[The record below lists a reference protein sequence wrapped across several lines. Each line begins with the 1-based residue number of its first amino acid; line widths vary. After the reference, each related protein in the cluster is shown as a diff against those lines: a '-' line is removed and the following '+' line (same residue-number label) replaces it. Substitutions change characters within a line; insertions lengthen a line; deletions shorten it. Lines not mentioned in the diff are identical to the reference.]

1 MPSLKD
7 LRTRI
12 SSVKSTRQITKT
24 MKMVA
29 AAKMRR
35 ARESCEKARPYAD
48 SMNRV
53 LQELAAKA
61 DAQSAPLL
69 MRGREPANTV
79 RLLVFGSDR
88 GLCGGMNSN
97 LCKRVHKLI
106 AKLQKEGK
114 TVQIVTL
121 GRKVRDE
128 LRGKHSH
135 LIVET
140 YNDITRY
147 VNYETAEN
155 VAADTVQDFLD
166 GKCDRVIILFNTFV
180 SVLKQDPTEFQL
192 IPFKKEKVEGE
203 TEVASSVIEYEPG
216 EEAILAKL
224 LPLNI
229 GVQIFRALLESNAS
243 EQGARMSAMESATRN
258 AGEMIDGLTLSYNR
272 QRQAMITK
280 ELIEIISGADS
291 V

>member
-12 SSVKSTRQITKT
+12 TSVKSTRQITKT

-53 LQELAAKA
+53 LQQLSAKVNTEG
-61 DAQSAPLL
+61 APLL
-69 MRGREPANTV
+69 LRGRTPAHTV

-88 GLCGGMNSN
+88 GLCGGMNTH
-97 LCKRVHKLI
+97 LGKKAARLI
-106 AKLQKEGK
+106 EKLQAEGK
-114 TVQIVTL
+114 TVQLVTL
-121 GRKVRDE
+121 GRKARDE
-128 LRGKHSH
+128 LRTKYGH

-147 VNYETAEN
+147 INYETAEN
-155 VAADTVQDFLD
+155 VGADTVQDFLD
-166 GKCDRVIILFNTFV
+166 GKCDQVYILFNTFV

-192 IPFKKEKVEGE
+192 IPFKKENEE
-203 TEVASSVIEYEPG
+203 TGVAAELSAIEYEPD

-224 LPLNI
+224 LPLNLS
-229 GVQIFRALLESNAS
+229 VQIFRALLESNAS

-258 AGEMIDGLTLSYNR
+258 AGEMIDSLTMSYNR

-280 ELIEIISGADS
+280 ELIEIISGAES

>member
-7 LRTRI
+7 LRKRI

-48 SMNRV
+48 SMNEV
-53 LQELAAKA
+53 LQQLAAKA
-61 DAQSAPLL
+61 NTESAPLL
-69 MRGREPANTV
+69 LRGRTPVKTV

-88 GLCGGMNSN
+88 GLCGGMNTH
-97 LCKRVHKLI
+97 LAKKAMRRI

-121 GRKVRDE
+121 GRKARDE
-128 LRGKHSH
+128 LRTKYGH

-147 VNYETAEN
+147 INYETAEN
-155 VAADTVQDFLD
+155 VAADTVQAFLD
-166 GKCDRVIILFNTFV
+166 GHCDQVVILFNTFV
-180 SVLKQDPTEFQL
+180 SVLKQEPTEFQL
-192 IPFKKEKVEGE
+192 VPFKQDEAKATTSAAV
-203 TEVASSVIEYEPG
+203 EYEPD

-243 EQGARMSAMESATRN
+243 EQGARMSAMENATRN
-258 AGEMIDGLTLSYNR
+258 AGEMIDSLTLSYNR

-280 ELIEIISGADS
+280 ELIEIISGAES

>member
-7 LRTRI
+7 LRKRI

-48 SMNRV
+48 SMNSV
-53 LQELAAKA
+53 LQQLAAKVNP
-61 DAQSAPLL
+61 DSAPLL
-69 MRGREPANTV
+69 LRGRDPVKTV

-88 GLCGGMNSN
+88 GLCGGLNTQ
-97 LCKRVHKLI
+97 LAKKATRLI

-114 TVQIVTL
+114 TVQVVTL
-121 GRKVRDE
+121 GRKARDE
-128 LRGKHSH
+128 LRTKYGH

-147 VNYETAEN
+147 VNYESAEN

-166 GKCDRVIILFNTFV
+166 GKCDQVIILFNTFV
-180 SVLKQDPTEFQL
+180 SVLKQEPTEFQL
-192 IPFKKEKVEGE
+192 IPFKKEDGADGTPAAV
-203 TEVASSVIEYEPG
+203 VEYEPG
-216 EEAILAKL
+216 EDAILAKL

-229 GVQIFRALLESNAS
+229 GVQIFRAMLESNAS
-243 EQGARMSAMESATRN
+243 EQGARMSAMENATRN
-258 AGEMIDGLTLSYNR
+258 AGEMIESLTLSYNR

-280 ELIEIISGADS
+280 ELIEIISGAES